1 MTLRKLCSEIWQLV
15 RPRRAVKNP
24 HIIIPR
30 WIAESN
36 KIELERRLLDAGFDL
51 DAENTQITET
61 EYLITYRQDTKLS
74 QEATTTDDSDRRRT
88 D

>member
-30 WIAESN
+30 WIAENN
-36 KIELERRLLDAGFDL
+36 KAELERRLLDAGFDL

-61 EYLITYRQDTKLS
+61 EYLITYRQGGKDHEET
-74 QEATTTDDSDRRRT
+74 ATLGQVDNTNAG
-88 D
+88 